1 MRCTLLIVGAQVALC
16 AALAYRLPVTAATHA
31 QRSAPACMLGG
42 FGQDTFKYTGNVR
55 PGTRSPTRAV
65 PAGVTRPDYAGDGK
79 PKARGPLLPW
89 QVEVKTKQDIE
100 GMRVAGRVARE
111 VLDAA
116 IALAAPGVTTDAID
130 ARVHKETVKR
140 GAYPSPLNY
149 HGFPK
154 SCCTSVNEVICHGIP
169 DSSVLQVRVYSW
181 RERGRSHTLC
191 VSTSKAVQAMSLLTT
206 RTPPCLRSGR
216 RHRQH
221 RHHLLRRRLPRRL
234 L

>member
-1 MRCTLLIVGAQVALC
+1 
-16 AALAYRLPVTAATHA
+16 
-31 QRSAPACMLGG
+31 
-42 FGQDTFKYTGNVR
+42 
-55 PGTRSPTRAV
+55 
-65 PAGVTRPDYAGDGK
+65 
-79 PKARGPLLPW
+79 
-89 QVEVKTKQDIE
+89 
-100 GMRVAGRVARE
+100 MRVAGRVARE

-130 ARVHKETVKR
+130 ARVHEETVKR

-181 RERGRSHTLC
+181 RERGRSHTPC
-191 VSTSKAVQAMSLLTT
+191 VRTLKAVQAMPLLTT